1 MKFRKQLINWLF
13 IISQK
18 IYTQLFKKH
27 QPWNI
32 HKKDLLQL
40 PKDSFG
46 YHLGSFLQKNG
57 FELIPKVERHD
68 AYHVL
73 TGYSTNVEDE
83 IALQWLCFGNGK
95 RSKYMY
101 GVIILGTVIL
111 PDYYQYYK
119 KSYRKGKQANTFH
132 HLDYKE
138 LLQTPIEDLRRCFFT
153 NEEVKKLRQTQLDNS
168 TI

>member
-1 MKFRKQLINWLF
+1 MKFRKQIVNWLF

-18 IYTQLFKKH
+18 RYTQLFKKH
-27 QPWNI
+27 QAWYI
-32 HKKDLLQL
+32 GKKDLLQL
-40 PKDSFG
+40 PTDSFG

-73 TGYSTNVEDE
+73 TDYGINVEDE
-83 IALQWLCFGNGK
+83 IALQWLCLGNGK
-95 RSKYMY
+95 RSLYMY
-101 GVIILGTVIL
+101 GALILGTLIL
-111 PDYYQYYK
+111 PDYYHYYK

-138 LLQTPIEDLRRCFFT
+138 LLQTPIEDLRRWFFT
-153 NEEVKKLRQTQLDNS
+153 NEKINEFNKLK
-168 TI
+168 